1 MVSQLMTK
9 DIVIRNAHGNVRV
22 QSVMRSVSQSARL
35 HSVRPVVK
43 SLTHPVVVWSA
54 TSLNVQW
61 SATVEPRTLAH
72 RPHHR
77 LDSHISMCIADDNV
91 LGHQLRHHRKNHNK
105 VHN

>member
-1 MVSQLMTK
+1 MPVFVDHGKFPLVVNLIVVLPMVSQLMTK

-43 SLTHPVVVWSA
+43 ALTHPVVVWSA

-61 SATVEPRTLAH
+61 SAPRDSVKLAVAQPVQQH
-72 RPHHR
+72 AV
-77 LDSHISMCIADDNV
+77 SQSAS
-91 LGHQLRHHRKNHNK
+91 
-105 VHN
+105 